1 MTNTTVQFVDRST
14 TIHFVDRSTTVRFPT
29 STVTT
34 AMLLAMLEQYY
45 ATLEFFNSNAEA
57 KAGVNS
63 DGDTVTPLVAGNE
76 YKAGPGHESS
86 AYGAR
91 LFVI

>member
-29 STVTT
+29 STIT
-34 AMLLAMLEQYY
+34 AAILLAMLQQYY
-45 ATLEFFNSNAEA
+45 ATLKFFNSNADA
-57 KAGVNS
+57 LAGIDEDGNS
-63 DGDTVTPLVAGNE
+63 VTPLSVGDE
-76 YKAGPGHESS
+76 YKAGLGHENS
-86 AYGAR
+86 ARGAR